1 MLLVVGI
8 VFMAMVM
15 TIIVI
20 VAMPVVVTTMPVTM
34 VWGIRTASGIFKL
47 SIGKLDERVGGAL
60 AHVRLAAP

>member
-15 TIIVI
+15 TIIII
-20 VAMPVVVTTMPVTM
+20 VAMPVVVTTMLVTT
-34 VWGIRTASGIFKL
+34 VWGIRTASSIFKL